1 MGLIRSALSMTVGGA
16 VGAVQGMLDDAY
28 LDYFR
33 CEFGEKELAKPGIQ
47 QNRATGGSRNR
58 NTNGDPNII
67 TDGSK
72 FDVGVGQAVIILED
86 GAIHDFVMCPPA
98 SVDGTGS
105 AVDANG
111 QPIAGQYTFSSSAAP
126 SIFAPKSTGNK
137 NWGNIWNDFK
147 TRFASGGVGT
157 MHTHRIV
164 YINLLPVVEMPF
176 GAGNIIFR
184 DKEMGLP
191 VTFGV
196 HGHMTMQ
203 ILDPLQFFVTVV
215 AANPST
221 TYTVDGRLIN
231 SFKSYLSSSI
241 KAYFTQISASGSSYM
256 DIQGIAGQA
265 LADFASKDQK
275 APWAK
280 YGMSFG
286 QDSALEVD
294 PDDAS
299 AERVNKWLEAKA
311 YGGNAAAMTGMMGM
325 GQINA
330 MNAAASNTAGATTGF
345 MGMGMVGN
353 MGGMMN
359 MNGLAQQAQMN
370 QQQMYGQ
377 QGYGQPQMGYG
388 QPQMGYGQPGMNGQM
403 GGQPQMNGQPGYGQP
418 QMNGQQGYGQPQ
430 QAQPNGMD
438 AQSGYSQQPA
448 QQGYPQQGQ
457 PQGYEAQP
465 QAKSQGYEAQSQVQP
480 NVDAPKPDIQP
491 TQQVQEPVNPAQAV
505 TQQPYEAPAQPAPA
519 PAPTQP
525 APAQTNNAG
534 GWTCP
539 QCGRVNNLAFC
550 MGCGCKKP

>member
-33 CEFGEKELAKPGIQ
+33 CEFGENELAKPGIQ
-47 QNRATGGSRNR
+47 QNRSTGGSRNR

-98 SVDGTGS
+98 SVDGTGA

-147 TRFASGGVGT
+147 TRFASGGAGT

-176 GAGNIIFR
+176 GAGGIIYR

-203 ILDPLQFFVTVV
+203 VLDPLQFFVTVV

-221 TYTVDGRLIN
+221 TYTIDGRLIS
-231 SFKSYLSSSI
+231 SFKSYLSASI
-241 KAYFTQISASGSSYM
+241 KAYFTQISASGSSYI

-265 LADFASKDQK
+265 LADFASKDPK

-294 PDDAS
+294 PDKAS
-299 AERVNKWLEAKA
+299 AERIDKWLEAKA

-370 QQQMYGQ
+370 QQQMYA
-377 QGYGQPQMGYG
+377 QPQ
-388 QPQMGYGQPGMNGQM
+388 P
-403 GGQPQMNGQPGYGQP
+403 
-418 QMNGQQGYGQPQ
+418 
-430 QAQPNGMD
+430 AQPNGMN
-438 AQSGYSQQPA
+438 AQSGYPQQPM
-448 QQGYPQQGQ
+448 QQGYPQQ
-457 PQGYEAQP
+457 AQP
-465 QAKSQGYEAQSQVQP
+465 QVQP
-480 NVDAPKPDIQP
+480 SVDSPKPDIQP
-491 TQQVQEPVNPAQAV
+491 VQQVQEPVNSAPVV
-505 TQQPYEAPAQPAPA
+505 TQQPYEAPVQPAQPAPA
-519 PAPTQP
+519 PAQSAPTPAPAQP

-539 QCGRVNNLAFC
+539 QCGRVNNFAFC

>member
-16 VGAVQGMLDDAY
+16 IGAAQGMLDDAY

-33 CEFGEKELAKPGIQ
+33 CEFGENELAKPGIQ
-47 QNRATGGSRNR
+47 QNRRTGGTRNR

-86 GAIHDFVMCPPA
+86 GAIREFVMCPPA
-98 SVDGTGS
+98 SVDGTGA

-111 QPIAGQYTFSSSAAP
+111 QPIAGQYTFSTSAAP
-126 SIFAPKSTGNK
+126 SIFAPKTTGNK
-137 NWGNIWNDFK
+137 NWGAIWNDFK
-147 TRFASGGVGT
+147 TRFASGGAGT

-164 YINLLPVVEMPF
+164 YINLLPIVEMPF

-196 HGHMTMQ
+196 HGTMTMQ
-203 ILDPLQFFVTVV
+203 VVDPLQFFVSVI

-221 TYTVDGRLIN
+221 TYTVDSRLIS
-231 SFKSYLSSSI
+231 SFKAYLSSSI
-241 KAYFTQISASGSSYM
+241 KAYFTQISAEGSSYM
-256 DIQGIAGQA
+256 DIQGIAGRA
-265 LADFASKDQK
+265 LADFASKDTK

-286 QDSALEVD
+286 EDSALEVD
-294 PDDAS
+294 PDKAS
-299 AERVNKWLEAKA
+299 AERIDKWLEAKA
-311 YGGNAAAMTGMMGM
+311 YGGNAAAMTGMMGL
-325 GQINA
+325 GQVNA
-330 MNAAASNTAGATTGF
+330 MNAAASNTAGAATGF

-377 QGYGQPQMGYG
+377 PMYGQPQMGYG
-388 QPQMGYGQPGMNGQM
+388 QS
-403 GGQPQMNGQPGYGQP
+403 
-418 QMNGQQGYGQPQ
+418 QQGYGAPQ
-430 QAQPNGMD
+430 QSYGAPQQGQTNGQM
-438 AQSGYSQQPA
+438 GYSQQPM
-448 QQGYPQQGQ
+448 QQGQ
-457 PQGYEAQP
+457 PQ
-465 QAKSQGYEAQSQVQP
+465 QGYEAPQQAQAP
-480 NVDAPKPDIQP
+480 VDMPKPDIQP
-491 TQQVQEPVNPAQAV
+491 VQQAQESVNPNPVV
-505 TQQPYEAPAQPAPA
+505 TQQPYEAPVQTTPVS
-519 PAPTQP
+519 
-525 APAQTNNAG
+525 APAQTAPTPAQPNSAG